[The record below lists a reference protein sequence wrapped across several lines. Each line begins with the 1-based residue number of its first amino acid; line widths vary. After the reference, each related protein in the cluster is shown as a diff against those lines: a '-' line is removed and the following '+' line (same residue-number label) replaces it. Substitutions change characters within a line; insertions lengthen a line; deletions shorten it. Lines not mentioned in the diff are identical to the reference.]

1 MGNPLFN
8 MLGSSMSG
16 IGNGSMNMLQQF
28 KQFKEQM
35 QGKNPQEEINKLLQ
49 SGKISQQQLDQA
61 QQLARQFQGLLK

>member
-8 MLGSSMSG
+8 MLGGSMSG